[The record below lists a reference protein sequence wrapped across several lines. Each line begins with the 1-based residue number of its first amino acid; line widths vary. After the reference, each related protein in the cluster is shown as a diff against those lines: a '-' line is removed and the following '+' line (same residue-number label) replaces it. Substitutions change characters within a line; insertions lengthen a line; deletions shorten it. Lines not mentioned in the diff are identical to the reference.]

1 MLLLHIYCLEC
12 TEGGKFGG
20 FSSGKRSWH
29 QKKEFLKKAVFER
42 QVGGKISEAD
52 PEDEVDA

>member
-1 MLLLHIYCLEC
+1 MVNL
-12 TEGGKFGG
+12 GG
-20 FSSGKRSWH
+20 FLLERGAGTK
-29 QKKEFLKKAVFER
+29 KKEFLKKAVFER